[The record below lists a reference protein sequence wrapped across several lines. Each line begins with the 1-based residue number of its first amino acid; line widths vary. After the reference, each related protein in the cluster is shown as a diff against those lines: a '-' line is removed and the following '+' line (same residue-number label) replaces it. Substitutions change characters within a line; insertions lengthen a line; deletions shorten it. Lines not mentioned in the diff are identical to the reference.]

1 VRVRS
6 TASYDERLQSI
17 QSESNEDRRR
27 TAIDQFL
34 RGEETLHIRTGR
46 LIYRSMRVPSRTADD
61 VIQLV
66 RETALLLVSGGYR
79 PWVEDIAYE
88 TCLYVK
94 SRDRVARLMRSASA
108 TPMTGMTTIKQ
119 AGLNLR
125 EVESELAQE
134 LKRTPTKQEALDRY
148 EKLYGKSHFA
158 KASMQTEF
166 VPLSDF
172 DHPEDVE
179 PDQYQ
184 ETFVRVAS
192 ADGSVSSVELA
203 EVIKAVLDECKAIDL
218 ATYEYAKAWMEAV
231 SLGDTKGRND
241 VPDNRME
248 EILGYSHAKVKQARE
263 GFQRARMAV
272 IKSLHDS

>member
-1 VRVRS
+1 
-6 TASYDERLQSI
+6 
-17 QSESNEDRRR
+17 
-27 TAIDQFL
+27 
-34 RGEETLHIRTGR
+34 
-46 LIYRSMRVPSRTADD
+46 
-61 VIQLV
+61 
-66 RETALLLVSGGYR
+66 
-79 PWVEDIAYE
+79 
-88 TCLYVK
+88 
-94 SRDRVARLMRSASA
+94 
-108 TPMTGMTTIKQ
+108 MTGMTTIKQ